1 MEERIDDA
9 LRLIGLYVVASM
21 MFGIGLSVWADAPFW
36 CGFPAAM
43 FWLVLTGRISQTQE
57 TQEPSEKI
65 VKK

>member
-1 MEERIDDA
+1 MGERIDDA

-21 MFGIGLSVWADAPFW
+21 MLGIGLSVWADAPFW

-57 TQEPSEKI
+57 STEKI

>member
-21 MFGIGLSVWADAPFW
+21 IFGIGLSVWADAPFW

-57 TQEPSEKI
+57 STEKI

>member
-1 MEERIDDA
+1 MKEGIDNA
-9 LRLIGLYVVASM
+9 LKLIGLYVVASM

-43 FWLVLTGRISQTQE
+43 FWLTLTGRISQTQE
-57 TQEPSEKI
+57 STEKI

>member
-1 MEERIDDA
+1 MEERIDNA

-57 TQEPSEKI
+57 STEKI